1 MSPSGAKL
9 SETLHQ
15 EVANQLRFGG
25 IPKDKLDELVA
36 VVAQIY
42 QQGMTQ
48 VKIFPKGRPA
58 VDSVAVSGLVSAA
71 NLSSVLTNIL
81 TKVPRYT
88 GVVIFPYGIVNP
100 ETFQV
105 NVQFGGEVG

>member
-1 MSPSGAKL
+1 MSPKTSNAV
-9 SETLHQ
+9 HQ
-15 EVANQLRFGG
+15 EIASRLRFGG
-25 IPKDKLDELVA
+25 IPKDRLDELVA
-36 VVAQIY
+36 VVAEIY

-58 VDSVAVSGLVSAA
+58 VDSVEVSGLVSAG
-71 NLSSVLTNIL
+71 NLSSVLTGIL